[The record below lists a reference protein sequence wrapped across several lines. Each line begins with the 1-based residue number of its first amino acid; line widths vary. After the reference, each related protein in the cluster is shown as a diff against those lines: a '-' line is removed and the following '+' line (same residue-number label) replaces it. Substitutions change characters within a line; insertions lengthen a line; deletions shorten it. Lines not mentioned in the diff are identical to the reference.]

1 MNKLVCNGESLKLII
16 GWLSWI
22 KKLVI
27 VIYVGREVTQD
38 THNPEIVSYPLH
50 EFAEFFIVINSDPNG
65 LVLVLVFF
73 LEVKYI
79 R

>member
-22 KKLVI
+22 RKLVI

-38 THNPEIVSYPLH
+38 THNPELVSYPLH
-50 EFAEFFIVINSDPNG
+50 EFAD
-65 LVLVLVFF
+65 F
-73 LEVKYI
+73 LL
-79 R
+79 